1 MLARVTHNAWEPAL
15 LWHNSHLWKLEYIG
29 IGQWVIS
36 WRKGLAPGISRWQ
49 QLKAGGLNDCLEWL
63 YGGIRA
69 GYRIRMNLARKF
81 KFYVSGSYETRI
93 KFLRSSF
100 RVLGRDSSRHL
111 AIFAELGDKGGIDVW
126 GRCVSPFKK
135 GFNFTVCQDC
145 DSLVKI
151 ETKLQEGGFI
161 DMFENKDGL
170 DELLGTIWM
179 KK

>member
-1 MLARVTHNAWEPAL
+1 
-15 LWHNSHLWKLEYIG
+15 
-29 IGQWVIS
+29 
-36 WRKGLAPGISRWQ
+36 
-49 QLKAGGLNDCLEWL
+49 
-63 YGGIRA
+63 
-69 GYRIRMNLARKF
+69 
-81 KFYVSGSYETRI
+81 
-93 KFLRSSF
+93 
-100 RVLGRDSSRHL
+100 VLGRDSSRHL

-179 KK
+179 KQ